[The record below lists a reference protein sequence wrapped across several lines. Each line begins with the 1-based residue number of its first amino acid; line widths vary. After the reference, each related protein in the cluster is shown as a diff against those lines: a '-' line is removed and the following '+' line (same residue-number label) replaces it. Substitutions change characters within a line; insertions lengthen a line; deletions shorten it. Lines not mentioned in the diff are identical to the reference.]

1 MLLAEKET
9 IITFDE
15 TGEPASVF
23 TYNRA
28 LQRKLD
34 KLCAECPESV
44 RNVSS
49 SRDGSKSYTVPK
61 NFVRVGRPR
70 QYSSTTLSRLAENA
84 RRNLHK

>member
-44 RNVSS
+44 RNTDKR
-49 SRDGSKSYTVPK
+49 RDGSKSYTVPK
-61 NFVRVGRPR
+61 NFVCLRHPPKYTDEQRANMVE
-70 QYSSTTLSRLAENA
+70 SA

>member
-23 TYNRA
+23 TYNKA

-44 RNVSS
+44 RNTDKR
-49 SRDGSKSYTVPK
+49 RDGSKSYTVPK
-61 NFVRVGRPR
+61 NFVCLIRPR
-70 QYSSTTLSRLAENA
+70 QYSDTYRAKLVEIA
-84 RRNLHK
+84 RCNFHK